1 MRRLNISIC
10 AAFAVICLSAPFPT
24 VATAETVLAAL
35 QGIQHDLSARVGFY
49 FHDLHNGEKVTFAED
64 DRFPLNST
72 FKLLACGALL
82 SHAENDAGVLS
93 KRVVLADLDIVS
105 YSPAIKGAIKSGRQ
119 TITLGE
125 ACRMMLTI
133 SDNTAANVVLSELG
147 GPKGLTNF
155 MRTIG
160 DDVTRLDRWEPA
172 LNEATPGDPRD
183 TTTPRAIAYSLQSML
198 LGDTLS
204 MTSRATLRDWLS
216 GHSIAG
222 ALFRAAL
229 PEMWSIDDRT
239 GAGGHGSRSIIA
251 VIYPPG
257 REPIIVTLFMTETYA
272 DFDQRNAAA
281 ARVGKAIVESVV
293 GN

>member
-1 MRRLNISIC
+1 MGRLKKSIC
-10 AAFAVICLSAPFPT
+10 AAFTVICLSAPLPT
-24 VATAETVLAAL
+24 VATAETVLAAV

-49 FHDLHNGEKVTFAED
+49 FHDLHSGEIVTYAED

-82 SHAENDAGVLS
+82 SRAENNAGVLS
-93 KRVVLADLDIVS
+93 KRVVLDDLDVVS

-119 TITLGE
+119 TITLDE

-133 SDNTAANVVLSELG
+133 SDNTAANAVLSELG

-183 TTTPRAIAYSLQSML
+183 TTTPRAIAYSLQKL
-198 LGDTLS
+198 LLEDALS
-204 MTSRATLRDWLS
+204 ATSRATLRDWLS
-216 GHSIAG
+216 GHSIAD
-222 ALFRAAL
+222 ALFRASL
-229 PEMWSIDDRT
+229 PATWSIDDRT
-239 GAGGHGSRSIIA
+239 GAGGYGSRSIIA
-251 VIYPPG
+251 VMYPPG
-257 REPIIVTLFMTETYA
+257 REPLIVTLFITETDA

-281 ARVGKAIVESVV
+281 ARIGKAIVESVV
-293 GN
+293 GK